1 MAMTGLNPTMAKT
14 RIEDFNGEAS
24 ALQREIMTLTTDF
37 FAELSQIWFSP
48 KAIEFQDIAVAAVD
62 DFNRELV
69 YLIESIVNDSCE
81 AFNAIATS
89 NGIPSILIETG
100 PFASLSYTKLLEMDP
115 EGNVVIDVS
124 QTRTLTDNFTNS
136 LSGIMKSTNNLAKD
150 IALYD
155 PEGNLARIFALRID
169 KFCKYV
175 DENIKIVN
183 KELNDKID
191 EQITVATEGVQKAQ
205 ENLGQ

>member
-1 MAMTGLNPTMAKT
+1 
-14 RIEDFNGEAS
+14 
-24 ALQREIMTLTTDF
+24 
-37 FAELSQIWFSP
+37 
-48 KAIEFQDIAVAAVD
+48 
-62 DFNRELV
+62 
-69 YLIESIVNDSCE
+69 
-81 AFNAIATS
+81 
-89 NGIPSILIETG
+89 
-100 PFASLSYTKLLEMDP
+100 MDP

-175 DENIKIVN
+175 DDNIKIVN